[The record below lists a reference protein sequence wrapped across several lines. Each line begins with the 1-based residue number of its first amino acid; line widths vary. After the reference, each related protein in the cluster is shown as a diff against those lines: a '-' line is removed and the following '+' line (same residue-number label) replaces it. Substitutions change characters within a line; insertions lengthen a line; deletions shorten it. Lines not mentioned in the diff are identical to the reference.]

1 MSHKHLGLFIPTV
14 LLLFFSGNLAASTLD
29 EVRQRGSLRCGVN
42 GSLPGLSLQQ
52 SNGRWSGLD
61 VDICRAVAT
70 ATLGD
75 ADKVSFVPLDNQER
89 LDALARNR
97 VDLLA
102 RNTTWTLQRDTE
114 NGMSFVG
121 VSYFD
126 GQGLMVPKSKGWHSV
141 LELDGASVCTQ
152 TNTTSVDNI
161 KRHFMLNRMQVKLV
175 PLETAEAQRQAYEA
189 EKCDA
194 ITSDQSQLYSLRAT
208 LKQPSAHRILPEVIS
223 KEPLSPAV
231 RSDDVQWH
239 SIVRWTLFALIDA
252 EEQGIGSENVER
264 VRGQAKNPVIRRFLG
279 VEGNAGAGMGL
290 EASGAYNTILQV
302 GNYAEIFERNLGP
315 LGIKRGLNA
324 LWRDGGLMYAPPIR

>member
-1 MSHKHLGLFIPTV
+1 MSHKHLGLFVPTV
-14 LLLFFSGNLAASTLD
+14 LLLFLSGNPAASTLD

-42 GSLPGLSLQQ
+42 GSLPGLSLRQ
-52 SNGRWSGLD
+52 SDGRWSGLD
-61 VDICRAVAT
+61 VDTCRAVAA

-75 ADKVSFVPLDNQER
+75 ADKVSFVLLDNQER
-89 LDALARNR
+89 LDALARRR

-114 NGMSFVG
+114 RGMRFVG

-152 TNTTSVDNI
+152 TNTTSIANI

-175 PLETAEAQRQAYEA
+175 PLETDEAQRQAYEA
-189 EKCDA
+189 GKCDA
-194 ITSDQSQLYSLRAT
+194 TTGDQSQLYSLRAA

-231 RSDDVQWH
+231 RADDAQWH
-239 SIVRWTLFALIDA
+239 AIVRWTLFALIDA
-252 EEQGIGSENVER
+252 EEQGIRSENVER
-264 VRGQAKNPVIRRFLG
+264 VRAKAKNPVIRRFLG
-279 VEGNAGAGMGL
+279 GEGNAGAGMGL
-290 EASGAYNTILQV
+290 EADWAYNIIRQV
-302 GNYAEIFERNLGP
+302 GNYAEIFERNLFP
-315 LGIKRGLNA
+315 LGVKRGLNA
-324 LWRDGGLMYAPPIR
+324 LWRDGGLLYAPPIR

>member
-14 LLLFFSGNLAASTLD
+14 LLLFLSGDLTASTLD
-29 EVRQRGSLRCGVN
+29 QVRQRGSLRCGVN
-42 GSLPGLSLQQ
+42 GALSGLSLRQGD
-52 SNGRWSGLD
+52 GRWSGLD
-61 VDICRAVAT
+61 VDICRAVAA

-75 ADKVSFVPLDNQER
+75 ANKVSFVPLDNQER
-89 LDALARNR
+89 LGALAREQ

-114 NGMSFVG
+114 KGVSFVG

-161 KRHFMLNRMQVKLV
+161 KRHFMLNRMAVKLV

-189 EKCDA
+189 GKCDA
-194 ITSDQSQLYSLRAT
+194 ITSDQSQLYSLRTA

-231 RSDDVQWH
+231 RTGDTQWH
-239 SIVRWTLFALIDA
+239 AIVRWTLFTLIDA
-252 EEQGIGSENVER
+252 EELGISSENVAR

-279 VEGNAGAGMGL
+279 VDGNAGAGMGL
-290 EASGAYNTILQV
+290 EADRAYNIIRQV
-302 GNYAEIFERNLGP
+302 GNYAEIFERNLNP

-324 LWRDGGLMYAPPIR
+324 LWRDGGLLYAPPIR